1 MGMSDSIESRVRAAG
16 VAIAEHEPGVNAL
29 ITDCTDTALEAA
41 RSMDALIASG
51 RDVGLLAGM
60 TMLIKDNINTAG
72 IRTTSGAAFFAE
84 HVPNQDAPVVARLR
98 QAGAVILGKSTL
110 HEFAFG
116 IRSHNSVS
124 GQCHNPWDLSRI
136 PGGSSGGSGAAV
148 AANYCLGALGTD
160 TGGSVRLPASFCGI
174 SGLRPT
180 VDRVP
185 NTGSTPVCPTQD
197 TIGPMARS
205 VSDVAKIFA
214 VIANPSRAQQRGAGN
229 GPAQAPDL
237 DNFLPALDAGIAG
250 LRIGV
255 PTNMYLEGMESSVGA
270 ALHDALRQLE
280 SLGATLV
287 DIAVPGAEEMHQWAT
302 IVIFADACDF
312 HAERLQHE
320 AQRFDPQV
328 RERMSVGQSYTAVDY
343 SRAMRMRERWQGTLG
358 EVFETVDVIASP
370 TVHTLI
376 PPVVDD
382 KSLLEATKD
391 ATRNTY
397 AGAFGQVPGLS
408 IPCGYSSDGLPV
420 GLQLEAAWWNEAT
433 LLRAGRAYQNIT
445 DWHLQVPPHG
455 AALIK

>member
-1 MGMSDSIESRVRAAG
+1 MSNAIQSRVIAATA
-16 VAIAEHEPGVNAL
+16 AIDAHEPQINAL
-29 ITDCTDTALEAA
+29 ITECMAVALESA
-41 RSMDALIASG
+41 RLIDATIASG
-51 RDVGLLAGM
+51 RDAGLLAGM

-72 IRTTSGAAFFAE
+72 IRTTSGAAFFAD
-84 HVPNQDAPVVARLR
+84 HVPNQDAAVVARLR

-116 IRSHNSVS
+116 IRSNNSVS
-124 GQCHNPWDLSRI
+124 GQCHNPWDLTRV

-160 TGGSVRLPASFCGI
+160 TGGSVRLPASFCGV

-180 VDRVP
+180 VGRVP
-185 NTGSTPVCPTQD
+185 NIGSTPVCPTQD

-205 VSDVAKIFA
+205 VGDVAKIFA
-214 VIANPSRAQQRGAGN
+214 VIASGASAMGLAPLPS
-229 GPAQAPDL
+229 L
-237 DNFLPALDAGIAG
+237 ENFLPGIETGIAG
-250 LRIGV
+250 LRVGV
-255 PTNMYLEGMESSVGA
+255 PSNMYLEGMEPSIDA
-270 ALHDALRQLE
+270 ALRDALRTLE

-320 AQRFDPQV
+320 AHKFDPQV
-328 RERMSVGQSYTAVDY
+328 RERMSVGQHYTAVDY
-343 SRAMRMRERWQGTLG
+343 SRAMRMRERWQSTLG
-358 EVFETVDVIASP
+358 AVFNAVDVLVSP
-370 TVHTLI
+370 TVHTNV
-376 PPVVDD
+376 PPIADD

-397 AGAFGQVPGLS
+397 AGAFGQIPGLS
-408 IPCGYSSDGLPV
+408 IPCGFSSDGLPV

-433 LLRAGRAYQNIT
+433 LLRAGRAFQSVT
-445 DWHLQVPPHG
+445 DWHLQVPPNG
-455 AALIK
+455 AALIT